1 MNNIEIIKDETSW
14 TDGQNIFN
22 KVKVDGREVLIH
34 VISTEISRTILVIT
48 YASVYQKTTI
58 NRRDGI
64 PSYSGIWLCIK
75 EGPSVPDWIIQL
87 VDDLQE
93 TWESV

>member
-1 MNNIEIIKDETSW
+1 MINIEIIKDETSW

-48 YASVYQKTTI
+48 DADIYQKTTI
-58 NRRDGI
+58 NRRNGI
-64 PSYSGIWLCIK
+64 PSYSGIWLSMN
-75 EGPSVPDWIIQL
+75 EGPVSEWITQL
-87 VDDLQE
+87 VDSLQE

>member
-1 MNNIEIIKDETSW
+1 MDNITIIRDETSW

-48 YASVYQKTTI
+48 YADIYQKTTI
-58 NRRDGI
+58 NRRNGI
-64 PSYSGIWLCIK
+64 PSYSGIWLSTK
-75 EGPSVPDWIIQL
+75 ESPVPDWIIQL
-87 VDDLQE
+87 VDDLQK

>member
-1 MNNIEIIKDETSW
+1 MSNIEIIKDETSW

-48 YASVYQKTTI
+48 YADIYQKTTI
-58 NRRDGI
+58 NRRNGI
-64 PSYSGIWLCIK
+64 PSYSGIWLSMT
-75 EGPSVPDWIIQL
+75 EGPVPDWITQL

>member
-1 MNNIEIIKDETSW
+1 MSNIVMIKNETCW

-48 YASVYQKTTI
+48 DASIYQKTTI

-64 PSYSGIWLCIK
+64 PSYSGIWLSIN
-75 EGPSVPDWIIQL
+75 EGPPIPDKIIQL